1 MSNEAVSI
9 PTVDNS
15 GRLMG
20 MLSIAAA
27 PGALLISPTMFPLL
41 SFFFALMGLTMAN
54 PKNRHLS
61 FIGMAAAGIC
71 GVTGYYFN
79 TPII

>member
-1 MSNEAVSI
+1 MSDEAA
-9 PTVDNS
+9 TEQNVDND
-15 GRLMG
+15 GRMMG

-41 SFFFALMGLTMAN
+41 AFFFALMGLTLAS
-54 PKNRHLS
+54 PRNRYLS
-61 FIGMAAAGIC
+61 FIGIFASAAAGAI
-71 GVTGYYFN
+71 GYYFH

>member
-1 MSNEAVSI
+1 MSDEAV
-9 PTVDNS
+9 TKQNVDND

-27 PGALLISPTMFPLL
+27 PGALLISPTMFPLA
-41 SFFFALMGLTMAN
+41 SFFFALMGLTLAS
-54 PKNRHLS
+54 PKNRYLS
-61 FIGMAAAGIC
+61 FIGMAAAAVCGI
-71 GVTGYYFN
+71 TGYYFN

>member
-1 MSNEAVSI
+1 MSNEAVST
-9 PTVDNS
+9 PTVDNN

-27 PGALLISPTMFPLL
+27 PGALLISPSMFPLL
-41 SFFFALMGLTMAN
+41 SFFFALMGLTLAS
-54 PKNRHLS
+54 PKNRYLS
-61 FIGMAAAGIC
+61 FIGMAAAAIC